1 MYNPRSL
8 TFTGDQSFVY
18 AASEHPTK
26 WKKQEVQPKK
36 KAEIED
42 FLSEVREKKKKQI
55 IHCWCSLVLVW
66 LVCGERSRTA
76 RAL

>member
-26 WKKQEVQPKK
+26 WKKQEVQSKE
-36 KAEIED
+36 KAEF
-42 FLSEVREKKKKQI
+42 FLSEVREKK
-55 IHCWCSLVLVW
+55 
-66 LVCGERSRTA
+66 RSRLFTA
-76 RAL
+76 DVH